1 MHTTP
6 LQLPWSLTPS
16 RINICSTSLAWPC
29 WKTSFGLD
37 FALNRL
43 DVRKNFFS
51 ERMVML
57 YNGLPREVA
66 ESLFLE
72 VLKK

>member
-1 MHTTP
+1 MP
-6 LQLPWSLTPS
+6 ALSKALIDISALP
-16 RINICSTSLAWPC
+16 
-29 WKTSFGLD
+29 SFGLD